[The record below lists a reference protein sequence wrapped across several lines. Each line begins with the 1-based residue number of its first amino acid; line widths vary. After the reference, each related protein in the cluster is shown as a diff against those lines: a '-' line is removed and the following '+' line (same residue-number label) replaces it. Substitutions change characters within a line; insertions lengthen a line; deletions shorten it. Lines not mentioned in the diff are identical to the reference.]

1 MAPWTTDELMIV
13 CMAREVENGDIMAQG
28 LTTPMA
34 IIAYYLAKATHAP
47 EASIMQLA
55 GNIMVY
61 FNEPPQASIL
71 YNEFKAMENAVH
83 ICGQNEVYETI
94 FKRAD
99 SIVEFF
105 RPGQIDKFGNT
116 NNSIVKTGRTVRLPG
131 GFGIPDA
138 APLYRKTL
146 IYCPRHERR
155 VFVERVDHIGGLGL
169 NLDGGTSA
177 GREIRIISELGVFRV
192 DGGSGGMRLMSL
204 HPGVDVE
211 DVVSNTGFELSIPE
225 NIPETPPPTNGDLRL
240 IREKIDPLN
249 IRRLEFLSGD
259 DRLEA
264 LQKILDEE
272 LRIWRPSNVK
282 KQGTADAVM
291 NRSDRGS

>member
-1 MAPWTTDELMIV
+1 MASWTTDELMIV
-13 CMAREVENGDIMAQG
+13 CMAREVGSKDIMAQG

-61 FNEPPQASIL
+61 FDEPPQASIL
-71 YNEFKAMENAVH
+71 YNEYRAMEHAVH

-94 FKRAD
+94 FKRAG

-116 NNSIVKTGRTVRLPG
+116 NNSIVKTERTVRLPG

-138 APLYRKTL
+138 SPLYRKTL
-146 IYCPRHERR
+146 IYCPRHDRR
-155 VFVERVDHIGGLGL
+155 VFVEKVDHIGGLGL
-169 NLDGGTSA
+169 NSGGAESA

-192 DGGSGGMRLMSL
+192 DGGSEGMRLMSL

-211 DVVSNTGFELSIPE
+211 SLVSNTGFELSIPE
-225 NIPETPPPTNGDLRL
+225 NIPETPPPTGLELRL

-264 LQKILDEE
+264 LKKMLDEE
-272 LRIWRPSNVK
+272 LQMWRSSRVK
-282 KQGTADAVM
+282 QPKI
-291 NRSDRGS
+291 